1 MFIHHEGSKYMKTAR
16 KKEEYLFYLKQGTC
30 NARRKTNIRQKKNTT
45 NMYKTG
51 RQTDRRKAN

>member
-16 KKEEYLFYLKQGTC
+16 KKEEYLFYQKQGTC
-30 NARRKTNIRQKKNTT
+30 NARRKRNIRQKICTRQAD
-45 NMYKTG
+45 